1 MVRLNIIL
9 GGLKKKFCIKKNIVK
24 FLKLLMALDDTS
36 LTSRFLVINIV
47 ITIGS
52 IIGDSNSFIAKSF
65 YPFFEI
71 ILLFYER
78 EWTQILVSKDVVE
91 FPEYFRGNLL
101 TSLSHWDSSESLL

>member
-36 LTSRFLVINIV
+36 LTSGFLVINIMIIV
-47 ITIGS
+47 RS
-52 IIGDSNSFIAKSF
+52 IIGDSNLFIAKSF
-65 YPFFEI
+65 YSLFEI

-78 EWTQILVSKDVVE
+78 EWTRILVSKEVVE
-91 FPEYFRGNLL
+91 YPEYFRGNLL
-101 TSLSHWDSSESLL
+101 TSLSLWDSSESLL

>member
-9 GGLKKKFCIKKNIVK
+9 GGSKNKFCIKKNIVK
-24 FLKLLMALDDTS
+24 FFKLSMAFDDFS
-36 LTSRFLVINIV
+36 LISGFLVINIV

-78 EWTQILVSKDVVE
+78 EWTRILVSRDVAE
-91 FPEYFRGNLL
+91 FPKYFQGNLL
-101 TSLSHWDSSESLL
+101 TSLSP